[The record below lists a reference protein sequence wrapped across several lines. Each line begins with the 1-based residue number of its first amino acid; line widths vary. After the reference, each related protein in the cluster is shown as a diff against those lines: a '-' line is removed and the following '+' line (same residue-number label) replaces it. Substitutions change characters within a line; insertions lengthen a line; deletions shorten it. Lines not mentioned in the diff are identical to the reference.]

1 MIDRTSYR
9 IIAAAIVMLVALS
22 ALTGTTPVFA
32 GGTVTDCSNDADFS
46 SKVTGGGA
54 VIFSCGTATIS
65 FDTTKTIAAVTTID
79 GGNTIT
85 LSGAFG
91 RRLFAVNNAVTLTL
105 KNITLMNGYN
115 SSSAGGGAVSNNG
128 HLILDHVTIQNMPDS
143 AFNGGAIFTSGA
155 LDITNSTISNSK
167 AAQGGAIYASGTG
180 AVVTIAGS
188 DFHDNHATA
197 LNGDGGAIQL
207 VGGAILQISATQIYT
222 NTAVSV
228 GGGLNIDH
236 STANLTGVT
245 LSENHADDG
254 GAISAFESTTKLVQV
269 TLAGNIADQVGGG
282 IVSTSNDIT
291 LVNTTVS
298 GNSAQFGGGIYT
310 EFGPATLTNV
320 TLSENSAPGGG
331 GGITNFSGADTK
343 LYLKNVL
350 IANSKAGGNCDFR
363 QAPDTSNHNLSSDD
377 TCNFG
382 TGRDSRKL
390 KLGPLETNGGSTLT
404 HRLKPDSPA
413 IDAGVFVNTIL
424 NDQRSVTRPRGA
436 AFDVGAFEF
445 VPCPSAPTKPLLLG
459 PISNAL
465 VTTTQTVLLD
475 WAGPDCAKTF
485 GVAVRQDSKQGA
497 IVFSKNKIKTTQ
509 VTTGTLAKN
518 HKYFWLVTACKGTL
532 CTTSSWG
539 KFRVQ

>member
-1 MIDRTSYR
+1 MIDQSRSR
-9 IIAAAIVMLVALS
+9 IAAAVIVMLVVLT
-22 ALTGTTPVFA
+22 ALTGASPAFA
-32 GGTVTDCSNDADFS
+32 GGTLTDCSNDTDFS
-46 SKVTGGGA
+46 NKLTGGGN
-54 VIFSCGTATIS
+54 VSFSCGTATIT
-65 FDTTKTIAAVTTID
+65 FNTTKNIAADTTID

-85 LSGAFG
+85 LSGGFG
-91 RRLFAVNNAVTLTL
+91 ARLFVVNNAVTLTL
-105 KNITLMNGYN
+105 KNITLIDGYN

-143 AFNGGAIFTSGA
+143 AFNGGAIATSGA
-155 LDITNSTISNSK
+155 LDVTNSTISNSK
-167 AAQGGAIYASGTG
+167 AAQGGAIYASGAG

-188 DFHDNHATA
+188 DFHDNHATS
-197 LNGDGGAIQL
+197 LNGQGGAIQL
-207 VGGAILQISATQIYT
+207 VSGALLEMSATQIYS
-222 NTAVSV
+222 NTALSI
-228 GGGLNIDH
+228 GGGLEIDH

-269 TLAGNIADQVGGG
+269 TLANNIADQTGGG

-310 EFGPATLTNV
+310 EFGPATITNV

-404 HRLKPDSPA
+404 HRLLPGSPA
-413 IDAGVFVNTIL
+413 IDTGAFVKNIL
-424 NDQRSVTRPRGA
+424 TDQRNITRPQGTT
-436 AFDVGAFEF
+436 FDVGAVEF
-445 VPCPSAPTKPLLLG
+445 VPCAGAPAKPQLLA
-459 PISNAL
+459 PASKAE

-475 WAGPDCAKTF
+475 WAGPDCVKRF
-485 GVAVRQDSKQGA
+485 GVVVRQDTKKGA
-497 IVFSKNKIKTTQ
+497 IVFSNSKVKPTQ
-509 VTTGTLAKN
+509 VTTNTLAKN
-518 HKYFWLVTACKGTL
+518 HNYFWRVTACKGTL

-539 KFRVQ
+539 KFQVK